1 MNYIENF
8 LIALDETSVHRTNDT
23 SYLNMEQHKCMI
35 YAQMHFND
43 KFFWF

>member
-8 LIALDETSVHRTNDT
+8 LIAVDETSVHRTNDT